1 MPISSE
7 SSRSAPAKV
16 SRRPWL
22 ETPLDPAKSQIR
34 LLTLHRGRTSDPI
47 VVDLHVVSLD
57 DDSDGGDGSLN
68 NNFETLS
75 YVWGDPTQAE
85 PITVSGVPFDA
96 TRNLAEF
103 LRCLRLHNAERVVWA
118 DAICIDQT
126 SVAEKSH
133 QIGLM
138 ARIYRQA
145 AKAAIWFGHFTE
157 AWPEDIV
164 AALEESGSLEEGQ
177 IYVPTSHM
185 TTRMWEGAERY
196 CAAQKEQFVS
206 LGGKLLP
213 QPVEDAADSND
224 TQDEEA
230 LDELLF
236 ETLQVFDSLVR
247 GKHLW
252 EFSLLYLDPS
262 NAHCNSGVAMN
273 RNWPRTLDC
282 ARWLLSRPWWSR
294 VWTLQE
300 AVLPRADAVV
310 YIGTLPVR
318 FSRIVDGGRAFSD
331 HWLGDCCKRVCNLA
345 AAEYQRFPHRH
356 WLSAQQVHAHRQR
369 FSPPSDRGE
378 SSSVAKRRKNPK
390 KDRNRNDEE
399 VPFISIAEAINSTQ
413 WRRAT
418 DPRDHFFGVL
428 GLLPG
433 AWHTYFQE
441 VGYGCSAGSLFAQC
455 TKLLYVN
462 DGHLR
467 QLGCAVGTR
476 RRAEAVVVPRDL
488 PTWAIDLSRA
498 SGHDEDG
505 ADRWALYD
513 AYPGSAYDDEAS
525 GVRFMHDLQDPVL
538 RVPGIYV
545 GGVAACASRT
555 SNRRSNNIRSETRH
569 EQPAAPPIERDEAQR
584 TLTLVTEWKT
594 LWEAHR
600 HHPHPSDNEL
610 SNLED
615 PDDDTFWRTAFM
627 DRDIWRYWLHK
638 RRPLPTPKLH
648 DIRSWWE
655 AFAATGDYRD
665 LVPDQQPGGVGRGT
679 YHYRALTLNL
689 EKCRLF
695 CSDRGEPGLGPHD
708 VAPGDE
714 VFILAG
720 CRSPAVLRPIPE
732 VSVDGQNRQD
742 TERSDR
748 NEKEAS
754 KYQFVGLCFVDGWMY
769 GKAESRQLPWQS
781 LKLY

>member
-1 MPISSE
+1 MTGFSE
-7 SSRSAPAKV
+7 SSDPDAAKV

-22 ETPLDPAKSQIR
+22 ETQLIPAKSQIR
-34 LLTLHRGRTSDPI
+34 LMTLHRGRAPDPI
-47 VVDLHVVSLD
+47 VVNLHVISLD
-57 DDSDGGDGSLN
+57 DENENESPSS

-75 YVWGDPTQAE
+75 YVWGDPTQTE
-85 PITVSGVPFDA
+85 PIAVSGVRFDA

-103 LRCLRLHNAERVVWA
+103 LRCLRLPNAERVVWA

-145 AKAAIWFGHFTE
+145 AKAAIWFGHLTE
-157 AWPEDIV
+157 AWQDDIV
-164 AALEESGSLEEGQ
+164 AALEESGSLGEEEGKV
-177 IYVPTSHM
+177 YVPTSHM
-185 TTRMWEGAERY
+185 TARMWEGAEKY
-196 CAAQKEQFVS
+196 CAAQKERFVS
-206 LGGKLLP
+206 VGGKLLP
-213 QPVEDAADSND
+213 DD
-224 TQDEEA
+224 TSDTNHPEDEEA

-236 ETLQVFDSLVR
+236 ETLRILDSLVR

-252 EFSLLYLDPS
+252 EFPLLYRDHSSP
-262 NAHCNSGVAMN
+262 SGVAMN
-273 RNWPRTLDC
+273 SKWPLTLDC
-282 ARWLLSRPWWSR
+282 ARWLLTRPWWSR

-345 AAEYQRFPHRH
+345 AAEYQKFPHRH

-369 FSPPSDRGE
+369 FCPPDDRRGTPSSY
-378 SSSVAKRRKNPK
+378 SSSSLAKKTKRSK
-390 KDRNRNDEE
+390 KSKVGGDDEE

-428 GLLPG
+428 GLLPQ
-433 AWHTYFQE
+433 AWHSYFQE

-462 DGHLR
+462 DSHLG

-476 RRAEAVVVPRDL
+476 HAAAGPRGL

-513 AYPGSAYDDEAS
+513 AYPGSAYDDEVS
-525 GVRFMHDLQDPVL
+525 GVGFMHDLQDPAL
-538 RVPGIYV
+538 KMQGIYI
-545 GGVAACASRT
+545 GRVAACASRT
-555 SNRRSNNIRSETRH
+555 STNKIKNSDGASNARGESHH
-569 EQPAAPPIERDEAQR
+569 EQRRTTVVERDEAQ
-584 TLTLVTEWKT
+584 LTLDLGTEWKNLYET
-594 LWEAHR
+594 R
-600 HHPHPSDNEL
+600 RGNPPL
-610 SNLED
+610 SGSV
-615 PDDDTFWRTAFM
+615 DDDSFWRTAFM

-638 RRPLPTPKLH
+638 RRPLPPPQTARRP
-648 DIRSWWE
+648 
-655 AFAATGDYRD
+655 D
-665 LVPDQQPGGVGRGT
+665 LVEELRGHGGLPRPCAGPTAGGRGAWDLPLPCPDAQ
-679 YHYRALTLNL
+679 HGEVPLLLHGRRRAGARPPLRRARRRGV
-689 EKCRLF
+689 CPGRL
-695 CSDRGEPGLGPHD
+695 P
-708 VAPGDE
+708 VA
-714 VFILAG
+714 
-720 CRSPAVLRPIPE
+720 RSPPAHSQR
-732 VSVDGQNRQD
+732 
-742 TERSDR
+742 
-748 NEKEAS
+748 
-754 KYQFVGLCFVDGWMY
+754 
-769 GKAESRQLPWQS
+769 
-781 LKLY
+781 

>member
-1 MPISSE
+1 MIGFSKSSDPD
-7 SSRSAPAKV
+7 AAKV

-34 LLTLHRGRTSDPI
+34 LLTLHRGQTTDPI

-57 DDSDGGDGSLN
+57 DGNENESPSS

-75 YVWGDPTQAE
+75 YVWGDPTRTE
-85 PITVSGVPFDA
+85 PITVSGVRFDA
-96 TRNLAEF
+96 THNLAEF
-103 LRCLRLHNAERVVWA
+103 LRCLRLPNAERVVWA

-157 AWPEDIV
+157 AWQDDIV
-164 AALEESGSLEEGQ
+164 AALAESVSLGEEDEGKV
-177 IYVPTSHM
+177 YVPTSHM
-185 TTRMWEGAERY
+185 TVRMWEGAERY
-196 CAAQKEQFVS
+196 CAAQKERFMSV
-206 LGGKLLP
+206 GRKLLP
-213 QPVEDAADSND
+213 KPVDDTSDAKHPE
-224 TQDEEA
+224 DEEA
-230 LDELLF
+230 LEELLF
-236 ETLQVFDSLVR
+236 ETLRILDSLVR

-252 EFSLLYLDPS
+252 EFQLLYRDPS
-262 NAHCNSGVAMN
+262 TPSGVAMN
-273 RNWPRTLDC
+273 RKWPLTLDC
-282 ARWLLSRPWWSR
+282 ARWLLTRPWWSR

-300 AVLPRADAVV
+300 AVLPRSDAIV

-318 FSRIVDGGRAFSD
+318 FSRIVEGGRAFSD

-345 AAEYQRFPHRH
+345 AAEYQKFPHRH

-369 FSPPSDRGE
+369 FCPPDDRRGTP
-378 SSSVAKRRKNPK
+378 SSSSSSSSLVEK
-390 KDRNRNDEE
+390 KKISKKGKAGDVEE

-428 GLLPG
+428 GLLPQ
-433 AWHTYFQE
+433 AWHPYFQE

-462 DGHLR
+462 DSHLG

-476 RRAEAVVVPRDL
+476 HAAAGPRDL

-513 AYPGSAYDDEAS
+513 AYPGSAYDDEVS
-525 GVRFMHDLQDPVL
+525 GIRFMHDLQDPAL
-538 RVPGIYV
+538 KMQGIYI
-545 GGVAACASRT
+545 GRVAVCASRT
-555 SNRRSNNIRSETRH
+555 STNKKNNSEGASNARGESHH
-569 EQPAAPPIERDEAQR
+569 EQRRTTVVERDEAQL
-584 TLTLVTEWKT
+584 TLDLVTEWKVLHET
-594 LWEAHR
+594 R
-600 HHPHPSDNEL
+600 RGNPPSSGIAD
-610 SNLED
+610 ED
-615 PDDDTFWRTAFM
+615 SFWRTAFM

-638 RRPLPTPKLH
+638 RRPLPPSQTA
-648 DIRSWWE
+648 R
-655 AFAATGDYRD
+655 
-665 LVPDQQPGGVGRGT
+665 QPGLQPGAVGRGT
-679 YHYRALTLNL
+679 YHYRALTLNI
-689 EKCRLF
+689 EKCRFF
-695 CSDRGEPGLGPHD
+695 CTDGGEPGLGPHD

-714 VFILAG
+714 VFVLAG
-720 CRSPAVLRPIPE
+720 CRSPAVLRPISKDNGDEEQRGPE
-732 VSVDGQNRQD
+732 TEESEGIEKD
-742 TERSDR
+742 T
-748 NEKEAS
+748 K

-769 GKAESRQLPWQS
+769 GKAESRQIPRQS
-781 LKLY
+781 LELY